1 MTGCKQVKTNDVLVG
16 SAVAASDVSTFY
28 SLFPFRKSR
37 QMEYWSV
44 QTAISPGQECP
55 GGAML
60 EVGSDISQDQILTI
74 PAS

>member
-1 MTGCKQVKTNDVLVG
+1 MTACKQVQTNDVFVG
-16 SAVAASDVSTFY
+16 TVAAYDVSTFY